1 MYQLS
6 IIKRI
11 SLVLLIQ
18 FTILSADYAI
28 MPVPQT
34 TQSNTMPQTH
44 NDKNNQAISAV
55 SVKKFG
61 AIGDGITDD
70 TLAIQNAINDESKI
84 YFPTGKYKISNS
96 IYPKSNTTMIS
107 ANATIYVT
115 QEYALSSPNPLN
127 PGFLFENSITNV
139 NMLGHWIFEGNS
151 PNSAFKRDTSS
162 PEDTYVQGILI
173 KTNCSNIYIESLE
186 GYNFT
191 GEVFEIGTYNGAL
204 PSHHITV
211 DKIKAYDCWNANIA
225 ITMGT
230 DIYLKDI
237 ETYGCVSNP
246 NYAQIGLDIE
256 PDNGKILKHI
266 QIDRV
271 VAYKNEVGLQVLNDN
286 IEQTGIIVNELISYD
301 NLENGVNLKNA
312 IDFTAKV
319 VNIHDNKGAGL
330 YMDGTFK
337 NISLES
343 GSLFNNQ
350 NHGVLAQMDA
360 SVIAASSENLNLE
373 IDIYN
378 NHGYGIL
385 LSGTEKYPVNKF
397 TCTGNV
403 YDNQS
408 IKTQETGIDV
418 QRNVLGVNIT
428 GEVSGNKYY
437 QIRK

>member
-1 MYQLS
+1 MKK
-6 IIKRI
+6 II
-11 SLVLLIQ
+11 LALLIQ
-18 FTILSADYAI
+18 FTTLSADYVI
-28 MPVPQT
+28 KPDGTLTLQT
-34 TQSNTMPQTH
+34 TQSTATPQPKD
-44 NDKNNQAISAV
+44 NAV
-55 SVKKFG
+55 SVKTFG

-70 TLAIQNAINDESKI
+70 TLAIQNAINSESKI
-84 YFPTGKYKISNS
+84 YFPKGRYKISNS
-96 IYPKSNTTMIS
+96 IHPKSNTTMIS
-107 ANATIYVT
+107 DNATIFVT
-115 QEYALSSPNPLN
+115 QEYPVSGPLN

-151 PNSAFKRDTSS
+151 PNSAFKRDTSH
-162 PEDTYVQGILI
+162 PDNTYAQGILI

-230 DIYLKDI
+230 DIHLKDV

-256 PDNGKILKHI
+256 PDNRKTLKRI
-266 QIDRV
+266 QIDKV
-271 VAYKNEVGLQVLNDN
+271 VAYKNNVGFQVLNDK
-286 IEQTGIIVNELISYD
+286 IEQTGITVNELTSYD
-301 NLENGVNLKNA
+301 NLENGVNLINA

-330 YMDGTFK
+330 YLDGTFR
-337 NISLES
+337 NISLDS

-360 SVIAASSENLNLE
+360 SVIAASSENLNLG

-378 NHGYGIL
+378 NYGYGIL
-385 LSGTEKYPVNKF
+385 LSGTDSYPVKEF
-397 TCTGNV
+397 TCNSKV
-403 YDNQS
+403 YDNQDN
-408 IKTQETGIDV
+408 KTQLTGIDV
-418 QRNVLGVNIT
+418 QENVLDINIT
-428 GEVSGNKYY
+428 AEVYGNKYF
-437 QIRK
+437 QILK